1 MIRTFRLYRLDKFEY
16 LPKSEG
22 ETLPLVKLSDLAL
35 TTPRPLSRLLSDLA
49 GRLSDEHLEVVR
61 CGPPRWELTLT
72 GRWPARTISVATGP
86 SPLLPVSV
94 SLWLRWMVPWLIVFE
109 ANRALAD
116 AASRLVAAALAGN
129 ASAVCPIIPDA
140 PHWEVLK
147 DWAENALDG
156 SGALLGGRFY
166 RVTIGG
172 TPVERITLR
181 CVPGSDPRLILEC
194 FQTAAGIGELLIQ
207 TPRLKSVER
216 NVLCRVNRL
225 GVIRVYGTDI
235 SDEVVDALLTELE
248 GLWGFVPENQ

>member
-1 MIRTFRLYRLDKFEY
+1 MIRTFRLYRFDKFEY

-35 TTPRPLSRLLSDLA
+35 TAPRPLSRQLSDLA
-49 GRLSDEHLEVVR
+49 ERLTDEYLEVTR
-61 CGPPRWELTLT
+61 CGPPLWELTLT
-72 GRWPARTISVATGP
+72 GRWPARTISVATEP

-94 SLWLRWMVPWLIVFE
+94 SLWLRWLVPWLIVFE

-129 ASAVCPIIPDA
+129 ASAVWPLVPDA

-147 DWAENALDG
+147 DWADNALDG

-172 TPVERITLR
+172 TPVERIALR
-181 CVPGSDPRLILEC
+181 CMPGSDRRLILEC

-225 GVIRVYGTDI
+225 GVVRIYGTDI
-235 SDEVVDALLTELE
+235 SDKVVDALLTELE
-248 GLWGFVPENQ
+248 GLWGFVPEN